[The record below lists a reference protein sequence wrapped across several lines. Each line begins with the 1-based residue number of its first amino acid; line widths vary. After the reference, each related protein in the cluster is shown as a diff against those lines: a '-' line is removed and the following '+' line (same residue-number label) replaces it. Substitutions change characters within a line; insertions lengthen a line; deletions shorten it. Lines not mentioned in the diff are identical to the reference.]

1 MEKSS
6 KLLSLL
12 NSLFSSSG
20 TDTGKGEL
28 VYFCPFCNHHKKK
41 LDVNIA
47 TGQWHCWVC
56 DAKGKS
62 VFTLIKKAGGS
73 KEYYAQAN
81 EIYQNSTFKKDKSV
95 VNNTIVLPKEF
106 MTLYGKNNSI
116 TFNHAK
122 NYLLKRNVSEYDIVR
137 YNIGYCIDGKY
148 GGRIIV
154 PSYSSDGIL
163 NYFIG
168 RSFYNSP
175 LKYKNPPASK
185 NTIIFDLY
193 INWKMPIILCEGVF
207 DAIAIKRNA
216 IPLLGKTVQDKL
228 LEKIVTNRISDVIIC
243 LDSDA
248 LETSNKICNQLLR
261 YGINV
266 SKVTIKG
273 GDPADIGYQGMIRK
287 IKKKVHVDEYSILKE
302 RLL

>member
-1 MEKSS
+1 
-6 KLLSLL
+6 
-12 NSLFSSSG
+12 
-20 TDTGKGEL
+20 
-28 VYFCPFCNHHKKK
+28 
-41 LDVNIA
+41 
-47 TGQWHCWVC
+47 
-56 DAKGKS
+56 
-62 VFTLIKKAGGS
+62 
-73 KEYYAQAN
+73 
-81 EIYQNSTFKKDKSV
+81 
-95 VNNTIVLPKEF
+95 
-106 MTLYGKNNSI
+106 
-116 TFNHAK
+116 
-122 NYLLKRNVSEYDIVR
+122 
-137 YNIGYCIDGKY
+137 
-148 GGRIIV
+148 
-154 PSYSSDGIL
+154 
-163 NYFIG
+163 
-168 RSFYNSP
+168 
-175 LKYKNPPASK
+175 
-185 NTIIFDLY
+185 
-193 INWKMPIILCEGVF
+193 MPIILCEGVF